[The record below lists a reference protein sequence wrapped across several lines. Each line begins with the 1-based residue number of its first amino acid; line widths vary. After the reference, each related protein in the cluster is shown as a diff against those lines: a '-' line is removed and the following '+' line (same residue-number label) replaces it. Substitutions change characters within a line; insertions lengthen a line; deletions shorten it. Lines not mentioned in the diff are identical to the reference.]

1 MDMIRR
7 MTDFTNIF
15 EKHLDNMNEYY
26 KKNLYFKFQGKTIN
40 LGYLC
45 YCSTSKGMSRG
56 YLTHYDLIENEEE
69 FILRKVGR
77 FNYLVFDEGVYKKCK
92 TKIPDELGVYICNYS
107 QHKSLN
113 GQTLR
118 IGSLEKVRSAMK
130 VEGQLCGLKNID
142 LYNVN
147 KIFENFNIFN
157 EKDALDLLKNECVD
171 NKRIKELDLEKD
183 FDGFIEI
190 LNTIFSTSR
199 TAMNILINLY
209 EEYDEKGMFSDL
221 TLFNDLKTIITTN
234 KEFKVLETD
243 KSEQTSLQLSKL
255 LIDDYENSYKVFDY
269 FNLFK
274 VYQKKL
280 VKKTNSHK
288 FNALKK
294 ISAYEEAKKVIT
306 SSKDAL
312 PTDELML
319 IDPDIAFEI
328 IKYKSNKLEKEYRE
342 EKELYEINNNEIT
355 PLNEALYKYGI
366 HFFTYEEKKKILDNI
381 SLNDI
386 NLLLSILNSSKMKF
400 LLSDKN
406 TLLEIMYSSN
416 LSIISNINDLINNKI
431 INESFIEKNI
441 GILFNKECSVLK
453 NIIPKNMDFSKNL
466 QALNNAGIQ
475 INNVKK
481 HNINIL
487 LQDEEKLT
495 SKIELAKIY
504 GFDLKNDDLLNFS
517 ILEDSNI
524 FNIVDQLL
532 EQGINVT
539 TEILSDIKK
548 KDPNFAKRTKLAI
561 EIGLNDLIIDNK
573 INPIVA
579 NKNSF
584 YIKNEAID
592 EYLENNINTL
602 LEQKY
607 IECLENDERLKIDP
621 TLLMFKEIKMI
632 EESFKV
638 SDTLYNING
647 ISISRIKFLRNM
659 TSLVKNFDIH
669 EDTSVKITNALLY
682 NSILTNN
689 QIKQLSSFED
699 TKLKIKK

>member
-1 MDMIRR
+1 MNMEELIKRIDEEIGNLKQELSTHNKEELEFFERLTKFSR
-7 MTDFTNIF
+7 KSLYEIDNIDPTDI
-15 EKHLDNMNEYY
+15 
-26 KKNLYFKFQGKTIN
+26 I
-40 LGYLC
+40 LGY
-45 YCSTSKGMSRG
+45 
-56 YLTHYDLIENEEE
+56 I
-69 FILRKVGR
+69 R
-77 FNYLVFDEGVYKKCK
+77 FFDEETPFRKLKDDMERIC
-92 TKIPDELGVYICNYS
+92 YIDNFN
-107 QHKSLN
+107 LN
-113 GQTLR
+113 
-118 IGSLEKVRSAMK
+118 
-130 VEGQLCGLKNID
+130 D
-142 LYNVN
+142 VN

-209 EEYDEKGMFSDL
+209 EEYDEKGMFSGL

-312 PTDELML
+312 PTDELTL
-319 IDPDIAFEI
+319 INPDIAFEI

-621 TLLMFKEIKMI
+621 NLFMFKEIKMI

-699 TKLKIKK
+699 TKLIKK

>member
-1 MDMIRR
+1 MNMEELIKRIDEEIENLKQELS
-7 MTDFTNIF
+7 THNKEELEFF
-15 EKHLDNMNEYY
+15 EKLTKFSRKSLYEIDNIDP
-26 KKNLYFKFQGKTIN
+26 TDII
-40 LGYLC
+40 LGY
-45 YCSTSKGMSRG
+45 
-56 YLTHYDLIENEEE
+56 I
-69 FILRKVGR
+69 R
-77 FNYLVFDEGVYKKCK
+77 FFDEETPFRKLKDDMERIC
-92 TKIPDELGVYICNYS
+92 YIDNFN
-107 QHKSLN
+107 LN
-113 GQTLR
+113 
-118 IGSLEKVRSAMK
+118 
-130 VEGQLCGLKNID
+130 D
-142 LYNVN
+142 VN

-157 EKDALDLLKNECVD
+157 EKNALDLLKNECVD

-234 KEFKVLETD
+234 KEFKALETD

-280 VKKTNSHK
+280 VKKTNNHK
-288 FNALKK
+288 FNTLKK
-294 ISAYEEAKKVIT
+294 ISAYEEAKKALT
-306 SSKDAL
+306 SPKDAL
-312 PTDELML
+312 PTNELTL
-319 IDPDIAFEI
+319 INPDIAFEI

-386 NLLLSILNSSKMKF
+386 NLLLSILDSSKMKF

-431 INESFIEKNI
+431 INESFVEKNI
-441 GILFNKECSVLK
+441 GILFNKECSVLE
-453 NIIPKNMDFSKNL
+453 NIIPKYMDFSKNL

-481 HNINIL
+481 HNIDVL

-561 EIGLNDLIIDNK
+561 KIGLNDLIIDNK

-607 IECLENDERLKIDP
+607 IECLENDERLEIDP
-621 TLLMFKEIKMI
+621 NLLMFKEIKI
-632 EESFKV
+632 VEENFKV

-647 ISISRIKFLRNM
+647 IPISRIKFLRNM
-659 TSLVKNFDIH
+659 TSLVKSFDIH
-669 EDTSVKITNALLY
+669 EDTSVKIANALLY

>member
-1 MDMIRR
+1 MEELIKRIDEEIENLKQELSTHNKEELEFFERLTKFSR
-7 MTDFTNIF
+7 KSLYEIDNIDPTDI
-15 EKHLDNMNEYY
+15 
-26 KKNLYFKFQGKTIN
+26 I
-40 LGYLC
+40 LGY
-45 YCSTSKGMSRG
+45 
-56 YLTHYDLIENEEE
+56 I
-69 FILRKVGR
+69 R
-77 FNYLVFDEGVYKKCK
+77 FFDEETPFRKLKDDMERIC
-92 TKIPDELGVYICNYS
+92 YIDNFN
-107 QHKSLN
+107 LN
-113 GQTLR
+113 
-118 IGSLEKVRSAMK
+118 
-130 VEGQLCGLKNID
+130 D
-142 LYNVN
+142 VN

-157 EKDALDLLKNECVD
+157 EKNALDLLKNECVD

-274 VYQKKL
+274 IYQKKL
-280 VKKTNSHK
+280 VKKTNNHK

-294 ISAYEEAKKVIT
+294 ISAYEEAKKALT
-306 SSKDAL
+306 SPKDVL
-312 PTDELML
+312 PTNELTL
-319 IDPDIAFEI
+319 INPDIAFEI

-386 NLLLSILNSSKMKF
+386 NLLLSILDSSKMKF

-431 INESFIEKNI
+431 INESFVEKNI
-441 GILFNKECSVLK
+441 GILFNKECSVLE
-453 NIIPKNMDFSKNL
+453 NIIPKYMDFSKNL

-481 HNINIL
+481 HNIDVL

-561 EIGLNDLIIDNK
+561 KIGLNDLIIDNK

-607 IECLENDERLKIDP
+607 IECLENDERLEIDP
-621 TLLMFKEIKMI
+621 NLLMFKEIKI
-632 EESFKV
+632 VEENFKV

-647 ISISRIKFLRNM
+647 IPISRIKFLRNM
-659 TSLVKNFDIH
+659 TSLVKSFDIH
-669 EDTSVKITNALLY
+669 EDTSVKIANALLY

>member
-1 MDMIRR
+1 MNMEELIKRIDEEIENLKQELSTHNKEELEFFERLTKFSR
-7 MTDFTNIF
+7 KSLYEIDNIDPTDI
-15 EKHLDNMNEYY
+15 
-26 KKNLYFKFQGKTIN
+26 I
-40 LGYLC
+40 LGY
-45 YCSTSKGMSRG
+45 
-56 YLTHYDLIENEEE
+56 I
-69 FILRKVGR
+69 R
-77 FNYLVFDEGVYKKCK
+77 FFDEETPFRKLKDDMERIC
-92 TKIPDELGVYICNYS
+92 YIDNFN
-107 QHKSLN
+107 LN
-113 GQTLR
+113 
-118 IGSLEKVRSAMK
+118 
-130 VEGQLCGLKNID
+130 D
-142 LYNVN
+142 VN

-157 EKDALDLLKNECVD
+157 EKNALDLLKNECVD

-280 VKKTNSHK
+280 VKKTNNHK

-294 ISAYEEAKKVIT
+294 ISAYEEAKKALT
-306 SSKDAL
+306 SPKDAL
-312 PTDELML
+312 PTNELTL
-319 IDPDIAFEI
+319 INPDIAFEI

-386 NLLLSILNSSKMKF
+386 NLLLSILDSSKMKF

-431 INESFIEKNI
+431 INESFVEKNI
-441 GILFNKECSVLK
+441 GILFNKECSVLE
-453 NIIPKNMDFSKNL
+453 NIIPKYMDFSKNL

-481 HNINIL
+481 HNIDVL

-561 EIGLNDLIIDNK
+561 KIGLNDLIIDNK

-607 IECLENDERLKIDP
+607 IECLENDERLEIDP
-621 TLLMFKEIKMI
+621 NLLMFKEIKI
-632 EESFKV
+632 VEENFKV

-647 ISISRIKFLRNM
+647 IPISRIKFLRNM
-659 TSLVKNFDIH
+659 TSLIKSFDIH
-669 EDTSVKITNALLY
+669 EDTSVKIANALLY

>member
-1 MDMIRR
+1 MNMEELIKRIDEEIENLKQELSTHNKEELEFFERLTKFSR
-7 MTDFTNIF
+7 KSLYEIDNIDPTDI
-15 EKHLDNMNEYY
+15 
-26 KKNLYFKFQGKTIN
+26 I
-40 LGYLC
+40 LGY
-45 YCSTSKGMSRG
+45 
-56 YLTHYDLIENEEE
+56 I
-69 FILRKVGR
+69 R
-77 FNYLVFDEGVYKKCK
+77 FFDEETPFRKLKDDMERIC
-92 TKIPDELGVYICNYS
+92 YIDNFN
-107 QHKSLN
+107 LN
-113 GQTLR
+113 
-118 IGSLEKVRSAMK
+118 
-130 VEGQLCGLKNID
+130 D
-142 LYNVN
+142 VN

-294 ISAYEEAKKVIT
+294 ISAYEEAKKVIA

-487 LQDEEKLT
+487 LQEEEKLT

-573 INPIVA
+573 INPIIA

-659 TSLVKNFDIH
+659 TSLVKSFDIH

>member
-1 MDMIRR
+1 MNMEELIKRIDEEIENLKQELSTHNKEELEFFERLTKFSR
-7 MTDFTNIF
+7 KSLYEIDNIDPTDI
-15 EKHLDNMNEYY
+15 
-26 KKNLYFKFQGKTIN
+26 I
-40 LGYLC
+40 LGY
-45 YCSTSKGMSRG
+45 
-56 YLTHYDLIENEEE
+56 I
-69 FILRKVGR
+69 R
-77 FNYLVFDEGVYKKCK
+77 FFDEETPFRKLKDDMERIC
-92 TKIPDELGVYICNYS
+92 YIDNFN
-107 QHKSLN
+107 LN
-113 GQTLR
+113 
-118 IGSLEKVRSAMK
+118 
-130 VEGQLCGLKNID
+130 D
-142 LYNVN
+142 VN

-157 EKDALDLLKNECVD
+157 EKNALDLLKNECVD

-280 VKKTNSHK
+280 VKKTNNHK
-288 FNALKK
+288 FNTLKK
-294 ISAYEEAKKVIT
+294 ISAYEEAKKALT
-306 SSKDAL
+306 SPKDAL
-312 PTDELML
+312 PTNELTL
-319 IDPDIAFEI
+319 INPDIAFEI

-386 NLLLSILNSSKMKF
+386 NLLLSILDSSKMKF

-431 INESFIEKNI
+431 INESFVEKNI
-441 GILFNKECSVLK
+441 GILFNKECSVLE
-453 NIIPKNMDFSKNL
+453 NIIPKYMDFSKNL

-481 HNINIL
+481 HNIDVL

-561 EIGLNDLIIDNK
+561 KIGLNDLIIDNK

-584 YIKNEAID
+584 YIKNEVID

-607 IECLENDERLKIDP
+607 IECLENDERLEIDP
-621 TLLMFKEIKMI
+621 NLLMFKEIKI
-632 EESFKV
+632 VEENFKV

-647 ISISRIKFLRNM
+647 IPISRIKFLRNM
-659 TSLVKNFDIH
+659 TSLVKSFDIH
-669 EDTSVKITNALLY
+669 EDTSVKIANALLY

>member
-1 MDMIRR
+1 MNMEELIKRIDEEIENLKQELSTHNKEELEFFERLTKFSR
-7 MTDFTNIF
+7 KSLYEIDNIDPTDI
-15 EKHLDNMNEYY
+15 
-26 KKNLYFKFQGKTIN
+26 I
-40 LGYLC
+40 LGY
-45 YCSTSKGMSRG
+45 
-56 YLTHYDLIENEEE
+56 I
-69 FILRKVGR
+69 R
-77 FNYLVFDEGVYKKCK
+77 FFDEETPFRKLKDDMERIC
-92 TKIPDELGVYICNYS
+92 YIDNFN
-107 QHKSLN
+107 LN
-113 GQTLR
+113 
-118 IGSLEKVRSAMK
+118 
-130 VEGQLCGLKNID
+130 D
-142 LYNVN
+142 VN

-288 FNALKK
+288 FNVLKK

-319 IDPDIAFEI
+319 IDPDITFEI

-487 LQDEEKLT
+487 LQEEEKLT

-592 EYLENNINTL
+592 KYLENNINTL

-621 TLLMFKEIKMI
+621 NPFMFKEIKMI

-659 TSLVKNFDIH
+659 TSLVKSFDIH

>member
-1 MDMIRR
+1 MNMEELIKRIDEEIGNLKQELSTHNKEELEFFERLTKFSR
-7 MTDFTNIF
+7 KSLYEIDNIDPTDI
-15 EKHLDNMNEYY
+15 
-26 KKNLYFKFQGKTIN
+26 I
-40 LGYLC
+40 LGY
-45 YCSTSKGMSRG
+45 
-56 YLTHYDLIENEEE
+56 I
-69 FILRKVGR
+69 R
-77 FNYLVFDEGVYKKCK
+77 FFDEETPFRKLKDDMERIC
-92 TKIPDELGVYICNYS
+92 YIDNFN
-107 QHKSLN
+107 LN
-113 GQTLR
+113 
-118 IGSLEKVRSAMK
+118 
-130 VEGQLCGLKNID
+130 D
-142 LYNVN
+142 VN

-561 EIGLNDLIIDNK
+561 EIGLNNLIIDNK

-621 TLLMFKEIKMI
+621 TLLMFKEIKMV

>member
-1 MDMIRR
+1 MNMEELIKRIDEEIENLKQELSTHNKEELEFFERLTKFSR
-7 MTDFTNIF
+7 KSLYEIDNIDPTDI
-15 EKHLDNMNEYY
+15 
-26 KKNLYFKFQGKTIN
+26 I
-40 LGYLC
+40 LGY
-45 YCSTSKGMSRG
+45 
-56 YLTHYDLIENEEE
+56 I
-69 FILRKVGR
+69 R
-77 FNYLVFDEGVYKKCK
+77 FFDEETPFRKLKDDMERIC
-92 TKIPDELGVYICNYS
+92 YIDNFN
-107 QHKSLN
+107 LN
-113 GQTLR
+113 
-118 IGSLEKVRSAMK
+118 
-130 VEGQLCGLKNID
+130 D
-142 LYNVN
+142 VN

-157 EKDALDLLKNECVD
+157 EKNALDLLKNECVD

-209 EEYDEKGMFSDL
+209 EEYDEKGMFSGL

-234 KEFKVLETD
+234 KEFRVLETD

-274 VYQKKL
+274 AYQKKL
-280 VKKTNSHK
+280 VKKTNNHK
-288 FNALKK
+288 FNTLKK
-294 ISAYEEAKKVIT
+294 ISAYEEAKKALT
-306 SSKDAL
+306 SPKDAL
-312 PTDELML
+312 PTNELTL
-319 IDPDIAFEI
+319 INPDIAFEI

-386 NLLLSILNSSKMKF
+386 NLLLSILDSSKMKF

-431 INESFIEKNI
+431 INESFVEKNI
-441 GILFNKECSVLK
+441 GILFNKECSVLE
-453 NIIPKNMDFSKNL
+453 NIIPKYMDFSKNL

-481 HNINIL
+481 HNIDVL

-561 EIGLNDLIIDNK
+561 KIGLNDLIIDNK

-607 IECLENDERLKIDP
+607 IECLENDERLEIDP
-621 TLLMFKEIKMI
+621 NLLMFKEIKI
-632 EESFKV
+632 VEENFKV

-647 ISISRIKFLRNM
+647 IPISRIKFLRNM

-669 EDTSVKITNALLY
+669 EDTSVKIANALLY

>member
-1 MDMIRR
+1 MNMEELIKRIDEEIEILKQELS
-7 MTDFTNIF
+7 THNKEELEFF
-15 EKHLDNMNEYY
+15 ERLTKFSR
-26 KKNLYFKFQGKTIN
+26 KNLYEIDNIDPTDII
-40 LGYLC
+40 LGY
-45 YCSTSKGMSRG
+45 
-56 YLTHYDLIENEEE
+56 I
-69 FILRKVGR
+69 R
-77 FNYLVFDEGVYKKCK
+77 FFDEETPFRKLKDDMERIC
-92 TKIPDELGVYICNYS
+92 YIDNFN
-107 QHKSLN
+107 LN
-113 GQTLR
+113 
-118 IGSLEKVRSAMK
+118 
-130 VEGQLCGLKNID
+130 D
-142 LYNVN
+142 VN

-157 EKDALDLLKNECVD
+157 EKNALDLLKNECVD

-274 VYQKKL
+274 AYQKKL
-280 VKKTNSHK
+280 VKKTNNHK

-294 ISAYEEAKKVIT
+294 ISAYEEAKKALT
-306 SSKDAL
+306 SPKDAL
-312 PTDELML
+312 PTNELTL
-319 IDPDIAFEI
+319 INPDIAFEI

-386 NLLLSILNSSKMKF
+386 NLLLSILDSSKMKF

-431 INESFIEKNI
+431 INESFVEKNI
-441 GILFNKECSVLK
+441 GILFNKECSVLE
-453 NIIPKNMDFSKNL
+453 NIIPKYMDFSKNL

-481 HNINIL
+481 HNIDVL

-561 EIGLNDLIIDNK
+561 KIGLNDLIIDNK

-607 IECLENDERLKIDP
+607 IECLENDERLEIDP
-621 TLLMFKEIKMI
+621 NLLMFKEIKI
-632 EESFKV
+632 VEENFKV

-647 ISISRIKFLRNM
+647 IPISRIKFLRNM

-669 EDTSVKITNALLY
+669 EDTSVKIANALLY

-699 TKLKIKK
+699 AKLKIKK

>member
-1 MDMIRR
+1 MNMEELIKRIDEEIENLKQELSTHNKEELEFFERLTKFSR
-7 MTDFTNIF
+7 KSLYEIDNIDPTDI
-15 EKHLDNMNEYY
+15 
-26 KKNLYFKFQGKTIN
+26 I
-40 LGYLC
+40 LGY
-45 YCSTSKGMSRG
+45 
-56 YLTHYDLIENEEE
+56 I
-69 FILRKVGR
+69 R
-77 FNYLVFDEGVYKKCK
+77 FFDEETPFRKLKDDMERIC
-92 TKIPDELGVYICNYS
+92 YIDNFN
-107 QHKSLN
+107 LN
-113 GQTLR
+113 
-118 IGSLEKVRSAMK
+118 
-130 VEGQLCGLKNID
+130 D
-142 LYNVN
+142 VN

-157 EKDALDLLKNECVD
+157 EKNALDLLKNECVD

-209 EEYDEKGMFSDL
+209 EEYDEKGMFSGL

-280 VKKTNSHK
+280 VKKTNNHK

-294 ISAYEEAKKVIT
+294 ISAYEEAKKALT
-306 SSKDAL
+306 SPKDVL
-312 PTDELML
+312 PTNELTL
-319 IDPDIAFEI
+319 INPDIAFEI

-386 NLLLSILNSSKMKF
+386 NLLLSILDSSKMKF

-431 INESFIEKNI
+431 INESFVEKNI
-441 GILFNKECSVLK
+441 GILFNKECSVLE
-453 NIIPKNMDFSKNL
+453 NIIPKYMDFSKNL

-481 HNINIL
+481 HNIDVL

-561 EIGLNDLIIDNK
+561 KIGLNDLIIDNK

-607 IECLENDERLKIDP
+607 IECLENDERLEIDP
-621 TLLMFKEIKMI
+621 NLLMFKEIKI
-632 EESFKV
+632 VEENFKV

-647 ISISRIKFLRNM
+647 IPISRIKFLRNM

-669 EDTSVKITNALLY
+669 EDTSVKIANALLY

>member
-1 MDMIRR
+1 MNMEELIKRIDEEIENLKQELSTHNKEELEFFERLTKFSR
-7 MTDFTNIF
+7 KSLYEIDNIDPTDI
-15 EKHLDNMNEYY
+15 
-26 KKNLYFKFQGKTIN
+26 I
-40 LGYLC
+40 LGY
-45 YCSTSKGMSRG
+45 
-56 YLTHYDLIENEEE
+56 I
-69 FILRKVGR
+69 R
-77 FNYLVFDEGVYKKCK
+77 FFDEETPFRKLKDDMERIC
-92 TKIPDELGVYICNYS
+92 YIDNFN
-107 QHKSLN
+107 LN
-113 GQTLR
+113 
-118 IGSLEKVRSAMK
+118 
-130 VEGQLCGLKNID
+130 D
-142 LYNVN
+142 VN

-234 KEFKVLETD
+234 KEFKVLEAD

-328 IKYKSNKLEKEYRE
+328 IKYKSNKLEKEYSE

-366 HFFTYEEKKKILDNI
+366 HFFDYEEKKKILDNI

-416 LSIISNINDLINNKI
+416 LSIISNINELINNKI

-481 HNINIL
+481 HNIDVL

-699 TKLKIKK
+699 TKLIKK

>member
-1 MDMIRR
+1 MNMEELIKRIDEEIENLKQELSTHNKEELEFFERLTKFSR
-7 MTDFTNIF
+7 KSLYEIDNIDPTDI
-15 EKHLDNMNEYY
+15 
-26 KKNLYFKFQGKTIN
+26 I
-40 LGYLC
+40 LGY
-45 YCSTSKGMSRG
+45 
-56 YLTHYDLIENEEE
+56 I
-69 FILRKVGR
+69 R
-77 FNYLVFDEGVYKKCK
+77 FFDEETPFRKLKDDMERIC
-92 TKIPDELGVYICNYS
+92 YIDNFN
-107 QHKSLN
+107 LN
-113 GQTLR
+113 
-118 IGSLEKVRSAMK
+118 
-130 VEGQLCGLKNID
+130 D
-142 LYNVN
+142 VN

-294 ISAYEEAKKVIT
+294 ISAYEEAKKALT

-487 LQDEEKLT
+487 LQEEEKLT

-573 INPIVA
+573 INPVVA

>member
-1 MDMIRR
+1 MNMEELIKRIDEEIENLKQELSTHNKEELEFFERLTKFSR
-7 MTDFTNIF
+7 KSLYEIDNIDPTDI
-15 EKHLDNMNEYY
+15 
-26 KKNLYFKFQGKTIN
+26 I
-40 LGYLC
+40 LGY
-45 YCSTSKGMSRG
+45 
-56 YLTHYDLIENEEE
+56 I
-69 FILRKVGR
+69 R
-77 FNYLVFDEGVYKKCK
+77 FFDEETPFRKLKDDMERIC
-92 TKIPDELGVYICNYS
+92 YIDNFN
-107 QHKSLN
+107 LN
-113 GQTLR
+113 
-118 IGSLEKVRSAMK
+118 
-130 VEGQLCGLKNID
+130 D
-142 LYNVN
+142 VN

-209 EEYDEKGMFSDL
+209 EEYDEKGMFSGL

-312 PTDELML
+312 PTDELTL
-319 IDPDIAFEI
+319 INPDIAFEI

-517 ILEDSNI
+517 ILEDSDI

-699 TKLKIKK
+699 TKLIKK

>member
-1 MDMIRR
+1 MNMEELIKRIDEEIEILKQELSTHNKEELEFFERLTKFSR
-7 MTDFTNIF
+7 KSLYEIDNIDPTDI
-15 EKHLDNMNEYY
+15 
-26 KKNLYFKFQGKTIN
+26 I
-40 LGYLC
+40 LGY
-45 YCSTSKGMSRG
+45 
-56 YLTHYDLIENEEE
+56 I
-69 FILRKVGR
+69 R
-77 FNYLVFDEGVYKKCK
+77 FFDEETPFRKLKDDMERIC
-92 TKIPDELGVYICNYS
+92 YIDNFN
-107 QHKSLN
+107 LN
-113 GQTLR
+113 
-118 IGSLEKVRSAMK
+118 
-130 VEGQLCGLKNID
+130 D
-142 LYNVN
+142 VN

-157 EKDALDLLKNECVD
+157 EKNALDLLKNECVD
-171 NKRIKELDLEKD
+171 NKRIKALDLEKD

-280 VKKTNSHK
+280 VKKTNNHK
-288 FNALKK
+288 FNTLKK
-294 ISAYEEAKKVIT
+294 ISAYEEAKKALT
-306 SSKDAL
+306 SPKDAL
-312 PTDELML
+312 PTNELTL
-319 IDPDIAFEI
+319 INPDIAFEI

-386 NLLLSILNSSKMKF
+386 NLLLSILDSSKMKF

-431 INESFIEKNI
+431 INESFVEKNI
-441 GILFNKECSVLK
+441 GILFNKECSVLE
-453 NIIPKNMDFSKNL
+453 NIIPKYMDFSKNL

-481 HNINIL
+481 HNIDVL
-487 LQDEEKLT
+487 LQNEEKLT

-561 EIGLNDLIIDNK
+561 KIGLNDLIIDNK

-584 YIKNEAID
+584 YIKNEVID

-607 IECLENDERLKIDP
+607 IECLENDERLEIDP
-621 TLLMFKEIKMI
+621 NLLMFKEIKI
-632 EESFKV
+632 VEENFKV

-647 ISISRIKFLRNM
+647 IPISRIKFLRNM
-659 TSLVKNFDIH
+659 TSLVKSFDIH
-669 EDTSVKITNALLY
+669 EDTSVKIANALLY

>member
-1 MDMIRR
+1 MEELIKRIDEEIENLKQELSTHNKEELEFFERLTKFSR
-7 MTDFTNIF
+7 KSLYEIDNIDPTDI
-15 EKHLDNMNEYY
+15 
-26 KKNLYFKFQGKTIN
+26 I
-40 LGYLC
+40 LGY
-45 YCSTSKGMSRG
+45 
-56 YLTHYDLIENEEE
+56 I
-69 FILRKVGR
+69 R
-77 FNYLVFDEGVYKKCK
+77 FFDEETPFRKLKDDMERIC
-92 TKIPDELGVYICNYS
+92 YIDNFN
-107 QHKSLN
+107 LN
-113 GQTLR
+113 
-118 IGSLEKVRSAMK
+118 
-130 VEGQLCGLKNID
+130 D
-142 LYNVN
+142 VN

-157 EKDALDLLKNECVD
+157 EKNALDLLKNECVD

-209 EEYDEKGMFSDL
+209 EEYDEKGMFSGL

-234 KEFKVLETD
+234 KEFRVLETD

-274 VYQKKL
+274 AYQKKL
-280 VKKTNSHK
+280 VKKTNNHK
-288 FNALKK
+288 FNTLKK
-294 ISAYEEAKKVIT
+294 ISAYEEAKKALT
-306 SSKDAL
+306 SPKDAL
-312 PTDELML
+312 PTNELTL
-319 IDPDIAFEI
+319 INPDIAFEI

-386 NLLLSILNSSKMKF
+386 NLLLSILDSSKMKF

-431 INESFIEKNI
+431 INESFVEKNI
-441 GILFNKECSVLK
+441 GILFNKECSVLE
-453 NIIPKNMDFSKNL
+453 NIIPKYMDFSKNL

-481 HNINIL
+481 HNIDVL

-561 EIGLNDLIIDNK
+561 KIGLNDLIIDNK

-607 IECLENDERLKIDP
+607 IECLENDERLEIDP
-621 TLLMFKEIKMI
+621 NLLMFKEIKI
-632 EESFKV
+632 VEENFKV

-647 ISISRIKFLRNM
+647 IPISRIKFLRNM

-669 EDTSVKITNALLY
+669 EDTSVKIANALLY

>member
-1 MDMIRR
+1 MNMEELIKRIDEEIENLKQELSTHNKEELEFFERLTKFSR
-7 MTDFTNIF
+7 KSLYEIDNIDPTDI
-15 EKHLDNMNEYY
+15 
-26 KKNLYFKFQGKTIN
+26 I
-40 LGYLC
+40 LGY
-45 YCSTSKGMSRG
+45 
-56 YLTHYDLIENEEE
+56 I
-69 FILRKVGR
+69 R
-77 FNYLVFDEGVYKKCK
+77 FFDEETPFRKLKDDMERIC
-92 TKIPDELGVYICNYS
+92 YIDNFN
-107 QHKSLN
+107 LN
-113 GQTLR
+113 
-118 IGSLEKVRSAMK
+118 
-130 VEGQLCGLKNID
+130 D
-142 LYNVN
+142 VN

-157 EKDALDLLKNECVD
+157 EKNALDLLKNECVD

-274 VYQKKL
+274 AYQKKL
-280 VKKTNSHK
+280 VKKTNNHK

-294 ISAYEEAKKVIT
+294 ISAYEEAKKALT
-306 SSKDAL
+306 SPKDAL
-312 PTDELML
+312 PTNELTL
-319 IDPDIAFEI
+319 INPDIAFEI

-386 NLLLSILNSSKMKF
+386 NLLLSILDSSKMKF

-431 INESFIEKNI
+431 INESFVEKNI
-441 GILFNKECSVLK
+441 GILFNKECSVLE
-453 NIIPKNMDFSKNL
+453 NIIPKYMDFSKNL

-481 HNINIL
+481 HNIDVL

-561 EIGLNDLIIDNK
+561 KIGLNDLIIDNK

-607 IECLENDERLKIDP
+607 IECLENDERLEIDP
-621 TLLMFKEIKMI
+621 NLLMFKEIKI
-632 EESFKV
+632 VEENFKV

-647 ISISRIKFLRNM
+647 IPISRIKFLRNM
-659 TSLVKNFDIH
+659 TSLVKSFDIH
-669 EDTSVKITNALLY
+669 EDTSVKIANALLY

>member
-1 MDMIRR
+1 MNMEELIKRIDEEIENLKQELSTHNKEELEFFERLTKFSR
-7 MTDFTNIF
+7 KSLYEIDNIDPTDI
-15 EKHLDNMNEYY
+15 
-26 KKNLYFKFQGKTIN
+26 I
-40 LGYLC
+40 LGY
-45 YCSTSKGMSRG
+45 
-56 YLTHYDLIENEEE
+56 I
-69 FILRKVGR
+69 R
-77 FNYLVFDEGVYKKCK
+77 FFDEETPFRKLKDDMERIC
-92 TKIPDELGVYICNYS
+92 YIDNFN
-107 QHKSLN
+107 LN
-113 GQTLR
+113 
-118 IGSLEKVRSAMK
+118 
-130 VEGQLCGLKNID
+130 D
-142 LYNVN
+142 VN

-157 EKDALDLLKNECVD
+157 EKNALDLLKNECVD

-209 EEYDEKGMFSDL
+209 GEYDEKGMFSGL

-288 FNALKK
+288 FNVLKK

-306 SSKDAL
+306 SLKDAL

-386 NLLLSILNSSKMKF
+386 SLLLSILNSSKMKF

-481 HNINIL
+481 HNIDIL

-561 EIGLNDLIIDNK
+561 EIGLNNLIIDNK

-592 EYLENNINTL
+592 EYLENNINTI

-699 TKLKIKK
+699 TKLKIK

>member
-1 MDMIRR
+1 MNMEELIKRIDEEIENLKQELSTHNKEELEFFERLTKFSR
-7 MTDFTNIF
+7 KSLYEIDNIDPTDI
-15 EKHLDNMNEYY
+15 
-26 KKNLYFKFQGKTIN
+26 I
-40 LGYLC
+40 LGY
-45 YCSTSKGMSRG
+45 
-56 YLTHYDLIENEEE
+56 I
-69 FILRKVGR
+69 R
-77 FNYLVFDEGVYKKCK
+77 FFDEETPFRKLKDDMERIC
-92 TKIPDELGVYICNYS
+92 YIDNFN
-107 QHKSLN
+107 LN
-113 GQTLR
+113 
-118 IGSLEKVRSAMK
+118 
-130 VEGQLCGLKNID
+130 D
-142 LYNVN
+142 VN

-157 EKDALDLLKNECVD
+157 EKNALDLLKNECVD
-171 NKRIKELDLEKD
+171 NRRIKELDLEKD

-280 VKKTNSHK
+280 VKKTNNHK

-294 ISAYEEAKKVIT
+294 ISAYEEAKKALT
-306 SSKDAL
+306 SPKDAL
-312 PTDELML
+312 PTNELTL
-319 IDPDIAFEI
+319 INPDIAFEI

-386 NLLLSILNSSKMKF
+386 NLLLSILDSSKMKF

-431 INESFIEKNI
+431 INESFVEKNI
-441 GILFNKECSVLK
+441 GILFNKECSVLE
-453 NIIPKNMDFSKNL
+453 NIIPKYMDFSKNL

-481 HNINIL
+481 HNIDVL

-621 TLLMFKEIKMI
+621 NLFMFKEIKI
-632 EESFKV
+632 VEESFKV

-647 ISISRIKFLRNM
+647 IPISRIKFLRNM
-659 TSLVKNFDIH
+659 TSLVKSFDIH
-669 EDTSVKITNALLY
+669 EDTSVKIANALLY

-699 TKLKIKK
+699 AKLKIKK

>member
-1 MDMIRR
+1 MNMEELIKRIDEEIENLKQELSTHNKEELEFFERLTKFSR
-7 MTDFTNIF
+7 KSLYEIDNIDPTDI
-15 EKHLDNMNEYY
+15 
-26 KKNLYFKFQGKTIN
+26 I
-40 LGYLC
+40 LGY
-45 YCSTSKGMSRG
+45 
-56 YLTHYDLIENEEE
+56 I
-69 FILRKVGR
+69 R
-77 FNYLVFDEGVYKKCK
+77 FFDEETPFRKLKDDMERIC
-92 TKIPDELGVYICNYS
+92 YIDNFN
-107 QHKSLN
+107 LN
-113 GQTLR
+113 
-118 IGSLEKVRSAMK
+118 
-130 VEGQLCGLKNID
+130 D
-142 LYNVN
+142 VN

-157 EKDALDLLKNECVD
+157 EKNALDLLKNECVD

-274 VYQKKL
+274 IYQKKL
-280 VKKTNSHK
+280 VKKTNNHK

-294 ISAYEEAKKVIT
+294 ISAYEEAKKALT
-306 SSKDAL
+306 SPKDVL
-312 PTDELML
+312 PTNELTL
-319 IDPDIAFEI
+319 INPDIAFEI

-386 NLLLSILNSSKMKF
+386 NLLLSILDSSKMKF

-431 INESFIEKNI
+431 INESIVEKNI
-441 GILFNKECSVLK
+441 GILFNKECSVLE
-453 NIIPKNMDFSKNL
+453 NIIPKYMDFSKNL

-481 HNINIL
+481 HNIDVL

-561 EIGLNDLIIDNK
+561 KIGLNDLIIDNK

-607 IECLENDERLKIDP
+607 IECLENDERLEIDP
-621 TLLMFKEIKMI
+621 NLLMFKEIKI
-632 EESFKV
+632 VEENFKV

-647 ISISRIKFLRNM
+647 IPISRIKFLRNM
-659 TSLVKNFDIH
+659 TSLVKNFDIY
-669 EDTSVKITNALLY
+669 EDTSVKIANALLY

-699 TKLKIKK
+699 AKLKIKK

>member
-1 MDMIRR
+1 MNMEELIKRIDEEIENLKQELS
-7 MTDFTNIF
+7 THNKEELEFF
-15 EKHLDNMNEYY
+15 EKLTKFSRKSLYEIDNIDP
-26 KKNLYFKFQGKTIN
+26 TDII
-40 LGYLC
+40 LGY
-45 YCSTSKGMSRG
+45 
-56 YLTHYDLIENEEE
+56 I
-69 FILRKVGR
+69 R
-77 FNYLVFDEGVYKKCK
+77 FFDEETPFRKLKDDMERIC
-92 TKIPDELGVYICNYS
+92 YIDNFN
-107 QHKSLN
+107 LN
-113 GQTLR
+113 
-118 IGSLEKVRSAMK
+118 
-130 VEGQLCGLKNID
+130 D
-142 LYNVN
+142 VN

-157 EKDALDLLKNECVD
+157 EKNALDLLKNECVD
-171 NKRIKELDLEKD
+171 NRRIKELDLEKD

-234 KEFKVLETD
+234 KEFKALETD

-280 VKKTNSHK
+280 VKKTNNHK

-294 ISAYEEAKKVIT
+294 ISAYEEAKKALT
-306 SSKDAL
+306 SPKDAL
-312 PTDELML
+312 PTNELTL
-319 IDPDIAFEI
+319 INPDIAFEI

-386 NLLLSILNSSKMKF
+386 NLLLSILDSSKMKF
-400 LLSDKN
+400 LLGDKN

-431 INESFIEKNI
+431 INESFVEKNI
-441 GILFNKECSVLK
+441 GILFNKECSVLE
-453 NIIPKNMDFSKNL
+453 NIIPKYMDFSKNL

-481 HNINIL
+481 HNIDVL

-621 TLLMFKEIKMI
+621 NLFMFKEIKI
-632 EESFKV
+632 VEESFKV

-659 TSLVKNFDIH
+659 TSLVKSFDIH
-669 EDTSVKITNALLY
+669 EDTSVKIANALLY

>member
-1 MDMIRR
+1 MNMEELIKRIDEEIEILKQELSTHNKEELEFFERLTKFSR
-7 MTDFTNIF
+7 KSLYEIDNIDPTDI
-15 EKHLDNMNEYY
+15 
-26 KKNLYFKFQGKTIN
+26 I
-40 LGYLC
+40 LGY
-45 YCSTSKGMSRG
+45 
-56 YLTHYDLIENEEE
+56 I
-69 FILRKVGR
+69 R
-77 FNYLVFDEGVYKKCK
+77 FFDEETPFRKLKDDMERIC
-92 TKIPDELGVYICNYS
+92 YIDNFN
-107 QHKSLN
+107 LN
-113 GQTLR
+113 
-118 IGSLEKVRSAMK
+118 
-130 VEGQLCGLKNID
+130 D
-142 LYNVN
+142 VN

-157 EKDALDLLKNECVD
+157 EKNALDLLKNECVD

-294 ISAYEEAKKVIT
+294 ISAYEEAKKVLT
-306 SSKDAL
+306 SPKDAL
-312 PTDELML
+312 PTNELTL
-319 IDPDIAFEI
+319 INPDIAFEI

-355 PLNEALYKYGI
+355 PLNETLYKYGI

-386 NLLLSILNSSKMKF
+386 NLLLSILDSSKMKF

-431 INESFIEKNI
+431 INESFVEKNI
-441 GILFNKECSVLK
+441 GILFNKECSVLE
-453 NIIPKNMDFSKNL
+453 NIIPKYMDFSKNL

-481 HNINIL
+481 HNIDVL

-561 EIGLNDLIIDNK
+561 KIGLNDLIIDNK

-607 IECLENDERLKIDP
+607 IECLENDERLEIDP
-621 TLLMFKEIKMI
+621 NLLMFKEIKI
-632 EESFKV
+632 VEENFKV

-647 ISISRIKFLRNM
+647 IPISRIKFLRNM

-669 EDTSVKITNALLY
+669 EDTSVKIANALLY

>member
-1 MDMIRR
+1 MNMEELIKRIDEEIENLKQELS
-7 MTDFTNIF
+7 THNKEELEFF
-15 EKHLDNMNEYY
+15 EKLTKFSRKSLYEIDNIDP
-26 KKNLYFKFQGKTIN
+26 TDII
-40 LGYLC
+40 LGY
-45 YCSTSKGMSRG
+45 
-56 YLTHYDLIENEEE
+56 I
-69 FILRKVGR
+69 R
-77 FNYLVFDEGVYKKCK
+77 FFDEETPFRKLKDDMERIC
-92 TKIPDELGVYICNYS
+92 YIDNFN
-107 QHKSLN
+107 LN
-113 GQTLR
+113 
-118 IGSLEKVRSAMK
+118 
-130 VEGQLCGLKNID
+130 D
-142 LYNVN
+142 VN

-157 EKDALDLLKNECVD
+157 EKNALDLLKNECVD

-190 LNTIFSTSR
+190 LNTIFSASR

-280 VKKTNSHK
+280 VKKTNNHK
-288 FNALKK
+288 FNTLKK
-294 ISAYEEAKKVIT
+294 ISAYEEAKKALT
-306 SSKDAL
+306 SPKDAL
-312 PTDELML
+312 PTNELTL
-319 IDPDIAFEI
+319 INPDIAFEI

-386 NLLLSILNSSKMKF
+386 NLLLSILDSSKMKF

-406 TLLEIMYSSN
+406 TLLEIIYSSN
-416 LSIISNINDLINNKI
+416 LSIISNINNLINNKI
-431 INESFIEKNI
+431 INESFVEKNI
-441 GILFNKECSVLK
+441 GILFNKECSVLE
-453 NIIPKNMDFSKNL
+453 NIIPKYMDFSKNL

-481 HNINIL
+481 HNIDVL

-539 TEILSDIKK
+539 IEILSDIKK

-561 EIGLNDLIIDNK
+561 KIGLNDLIIDNK

-607 IECLENDERLKIDP
+607 IECLENDERLEIDP
-621 TLLMFKEIKMI
+621 NLLMFKEIKI
-632 EESFKV
+632 VEENFKV

-647 ISISRIKFLRNM
+647 IPISRIKFLRNM
-659 TSLVKNFDIH
+659 TSLVKSFDIH
-669 EDTSVKITNALLY
+669 EDTSVKIANALLY

-689 QIKQLSSFED
+689 QIKQLSFFED

>member
-1 MDMIRR
+1 MNMEELIKRIDEEIENLKQELSTHNKEELEFFERLTKFSRKSLYEIDNIDPTDIILGYIRFFDEETPFR
-7 MTDFTNIF
+7 
-15 EKHLDNMNEYY
+15 KLKDNMERICYIDNF
-26 KKNLYFKFQGKTIN
+26 NLN
-40 LGYLC
+40 
-45 YCSTSKGMSRG
+45 
-56 YLTHYDLIENEEE
+56 D
-69 FILRKVGR
+69 
-77 FNYLVFDEGVYKKCK
+77 
-92 TKIPDELGVYICNYS
+92 
-107 QHKSLN
+107 
-113 GQTLR
+113 
-118 IGSLEKVRSAMK
+118 
-130 VEGQLCGLKNID
+130 
-142 LYNVN
+142 VN

-157 EKDALDLLKNECVD
+157 EKNALDLLKNECVD

-274 VYQKKL
+274 AYQKKL
-280 VKKTNSHK
+280 VKKTNNHK
-288 FNALKK
+288 FNTLKK
-294 ISAYEEAKKVIT
+294 ISAYEEAKKALT
-306 SSKDAL
+306 SPKDAL
-312 PTDELML
+312 PTNELTL
-319 IDPDIAFEI
+319 INPDIAFEI

-386 NLLLSILNSSKMKF
+386 NLLLSILDSSKMKF

-431 INESFIEKNI
+431 INESFVEKNI
-441 GILFNKECSVLK
+441 GILFNKECSVLE
-453 NIIPKNMDFSKNL
+453 NIIPKYMDFSKNL

-481 HNINIL
+481 HNIDVL

-561 EIGLNDLIIDNK
+561 KIGLNDLIIDNK

-607 IECLENDERLKIDP
+607 IECLENDERLEIDP
-621 TLLMFKEIKMI
+621 NLLMFKEIKI
-632 EESFKV
+632 VEENFKV

-647 ISISRIKFLRNM
+647 IPISRIKFLRNM
-659 TSLVKNFDIH
+659 TSLVKSFDIH
-669 EDTSVKITNALLY
+669 EDTSVKIANALLY

>member
-1 MDMIRR
+1 MNMEELIKRIDEEIENLKQELSTHNKEELEFFERLTKFSR
-7 MTDFTNIF
+7 KSLYEIDNIDPTDI
-15 EKHLDNMNEYY
+15 
-26 KKNLYFKFQGKTIN
+26 I
-40 LGYLC
+40 LGY
-45 YCSTSKGMSRG
+45 
-56 YLTHYDLIENEEE
+56 I
-69 FILRKVGR
+69 R
-77 FNYLVFDEGVYKKCK
+77 FFDEETPFRKLKDDMERIC
-92 TKIPDELGVYICNYS
+92 YIDNFN
-107 QHKSLN
+107 LN
-113 GQTLR
+113 
-118 IGSLEKVRSAMK
+118 
-130 VEGQLCGLKNID
+130 D
-142 LYNVN
+142 VN

-157 EKDALDLLKNECVD
+157 EKNALDLLKNECVD

-280 VKKTNSHK
+280 VKKTNNHK

-294 ISAYEEAKKVIT
+294 ISAYEEAKRALT
-306 SSKDAL
+306 SPKDAL
-312 PTDELML
+312 PTNELTL
-319 IDPDIAFEI
+319 INPDIAFEI

-386 NLLLSILNSSKMKF
+386 NLLLSILDSSKMKF

-431 INESFIEKNI
+431 INESFVEKNI
-441 GILFNKECSVLK
+441 GILFNKECSVLE
-453 NIIPKNMDFSKNL
+453 NIIPKYMDFSKNL

-481 HNINIL
+481 HNIDVL

-561 EIGLNDLIIDNK
+561 KIGLNDLIIDNK

-607 IECLENDERLKIDP
+607 IECLENDERLEIDP
-621 TLLMFKEIKMI
+621 NLLMFKEIKI
-632 EESFKV
+632 VEENFKV

-647 ISISRIKFLRNM
+647 IPISRIKFLRNM
-659 TSLVKNFDIH
+659 TSLVKSFDIH
-669 EDTSVKITNALLY
+669 EDTSVKIANALLY

-699 TKLKIKK
+699 AKLKIKK

>member
-1 MDMIRR
+1 MNMEELIKRIDEEIEILKQELSTHNKEELEFFERLTKFSR
-7 MTDFTNIF
+7 KSLYEIDNIDPTDI
-15 EKHLDNMNEYY
+15 
-26 KKNLYFKFQGKTIN
+26 I
-40 LGYLC
+40 LGY
-45 YCSTSKGMSRG
+45 
-56 YLTHYDLIENEEE
+56 I
-69 FILRKVGR
+69 R
-77 FNYLVFDEGVYKKCK
+77 FFDEETPFRK
-92 TKIPDELGVYICNYS
+92 
-107 QHKSLN
+107 
-113 GQTLR
+113 
-118 IGSLEKVRSAMK
+118 
-130 VEGQLCGLKNID
+130 LKNDMERICYID
-142 LYNVN
+142 NFNLNDVN

-157 EKDALDLLKNECVD
+157 EKNALDLLKNECVD

-274 VYQKKL
+274 AYQKKL
-280 VKKTNSHK
+280 VKKTNNHK
-288 FNALKK
+288 FNTLKK
-294 ISAYEEAKKVIT
+294 ISAYEEAKKALT
-306 SSKDAL
+306 SPKDAL
-312 PTDELML
+312 PTNELTL
-319 IDPDIAFEI
+319 INPDIAFEI

-386 NLLLSILNSSKMKF
+386 NLLLSILDSSKMKF

-431 INESFIEKNI
+431 INESFVEKNI
-441 GILFNKECSVLK
+441 GILFNKECSVLE
-453 NIIPKNMDFSKNL
+453 NIIPKYMDFSKNL

-481 HNINIL
+481 HNIDVL

-561 EIGLNDLIIDNK
+561 KIGLNDLIIDNK

-607 IECLENDERLKIDP
+607 IECLENDERLEIDP
-621 TLLMFKEIKMI
+621 NLLMFKEIKI
-632 EESFKV
+632 VEENFKV

-647 ISISRIKFLRNM
+647 IPISRIKFLRNM

-669 EDTSVKITNALLY
+669 EDTSVKIANALLY

>member
-1 MDMIRR
+1 MNMEELIKRIDEEIGNLKQELSTHNKEELEFFERLTKFSR
-7 MTDFTNIF
+7 KSLYEIDNIDPTDI
-15 EKHLDNMNEYY
+15 
-26 KKNLYFKFQGKTIN
+26 I
-40 LGYLC
+40 LGY
-45 YCSTSKGMSRG
+45 
-56 YLTHYDLIENEEE
+56 I
-69 FILRKVGR
+69 R
-77 FNYLVFDEGVYKKCK
+77 FFDEETPFRKLKDDMERIC
-92 TKIPDELGVYICNYS
+92 YIDNFN
-107 QHKSLN
+107 LN
-113 GQTLR
+113 
-118 IGSLEKVRSAMK
+118 
-130 VEGQLCGLKNID
+130 D
-142 LYNVN
+142 VN

-288 FNALKK
+288 FNVLKK

-573 INPIVA
+573 INPVVA

>member
-1 MDMIRR
+1 MNMEELIKRIDEEIENLKQELSTHNKEELEFFERLTKFSR
-7 MTDFTNIF
+7 KSLYEIDNIDPTDI
-15 EKHLDNMNEYY
+15 
-26 KKNLYFKFQGKTIN
+26 I
-40 LGYLC
+40 LGY
-45 YCSTSKGMSRG
+45 
-56 YLTHYDLIENEEE
+56 I
-69 FILRKVGR
+69 R
-77 FNYLVFDEGVYKKCK
+77 FFDEETPFRKLKDDMERIC
-92 TKIPDELGVYICNYS
+92 YIDNFN
-107 QHKSLN
+107 LN
-113 GQTLR
+113 
-118 IGSLEKVRSAMK
+118 
-130 VEGQLCGLKNID
+130 D
-142 LYNVN
+142 VN

-157 EKDALDLLKNECVD
+157 EKNALDLLKNECVD

-280 VKKTNSHK
+280 VKKTNNHK
-288 FNALKK
+288 FNTLKK
-294 ISAYEEAKKVIT
+294 ISAYEEAKKALI
-306 SSKDAL
+306 SPKDAL
-312 PTDELML
+312 PTNELTL
-319 IDPDIAFEI
+319 INPDIAFEI

-386 NLLLSILNSSKMKF
+386 NLLLSILDSSKMKF

-431 INESFIEKNI
+431 INESFVEKNI
-441 GILFNKECSVLK
+441 GILFNKECSVLE
-453 NIIPKNMDFSKNL
+453 NIIPKYMDFSKNL

-481 HNINIL
+481 HNIDVL

-561 EIGLNDLIIDNK
+561 KIGLNDLIIDNK

-607 IECLENDERLKIDP
+607 IECLENDERLEIDP
-621 TLLMFKEIKMI
+621 NLLMFKEIKI
-632 EESFKV
+632 VEENFKV

-647 ISISRIKFLRNM
+647 IPISRIKFLRNM
-659 TSLVKNFDIH
+659 TSLVKSFDIH
-669 EDTSVKITNALLY
+669 EDTSVKIANALLY

>member
-1 MDMIRR
+1 MNMEELIKRIDEEIENLKQELSTHNKEELEFFERLTKFSRKSLYEIDNIDPTDIILGYIRFFDEETPFR
-7 MTDFTNIF
+7 
-15 EKHLDNMNEYY
+15 KLKDNMERICYIDNF
-26 KKNLYFKFQGKTIN
+26 NLN
-40 LGYLC
+40 
-45 YCSTSKGMSRG
+45 
-56 YLTHYDLIENEEE
+56 D
-69 FILRKVGR
+69 
-77 FNYLVFDEGVYKKCK
+77 
-92 TKIPDELGVYICNYS
+92 
-107 QHKSLN
+107 
-113 GQTLR
+113 
-118 IGSLEKVRSAMK
+118 
-130 VEGQLCGLKNID
+130 
-142 LYNVN
+142 VN

-157 EKDALDLLKNECVD
+157 EKNALDLLKNECVD

-280 VKKTNSHK
+280 VKKTNNHK

-294 ISAYEEAKKVIT
+294 ISAYEEAKKVLT
-306 SSKDAL
+306 SPKDAL
-312 PTDELML
+312 PTNELTL
-319 IDPDIAFEI
+319 INPDIAFEI

-386 NLLLSILNSSKMKF
+386 NLLLSILDSSKMKF

-431 INESFIEKNI
+431 INESFVEKNI
-441 GILFNKECSVLK
+441 GILFNKECSVLE
-453 NIIPKNMDFSKNL
+453 NIIPKYMDFSKNL

-481 HNINIL
+481 HNIDVL

-561 EIGLNDLIIDNK
+561 KIGLNDLIIDNK

-607 IECLENDERLKIDP
+607 IECLENDERLEIDP
-621 TLLMFKEIKMI
+621 NLLMFKEIKI
-632 EESFKV
+632 VEENFKV

-647 ISISRIKFLRNM
+647 IPISRIKFLRNM
-659 TSLVKNFDIH
+659 TSLVKSFDIH
-669 EDTSVKITNALLY
+669 EDTSVKIANALLY

>member
-1 MDMIRR
+1 MNMEELIKRIDEEIGNLKQELSTHNKEELEFFERLTKFSR
-7 MTDFTNIF
+7 KSLYEIDNIDPTDI
-15 EKHLDNMNEYY
+15 
-26 KKNLYFKFQGKTIN
+26 I
-40 LGYLC
+40 LGY
-45 YCSTSKGMSRG
+45 
-56 YLTHYDLIENEEE
+56 I
-69 FILRKVGR
+69 R
-77 FNYLVFDEGVYKKCK
+77 FFDEETPFRKLKDDMERIC
-92 TKIPDELGVYICNYS
+92 YIDNFN
-107 QHKSLN
+107 LN
-113 GQTLR
+113 
-118 IGSLEKVRSAMK
+118 
-130 VEGQLCGLKNID
+130 D
-142 LYNVN
+142 VN

-209 EEYDEKGMFSDL
+209 EEYDEKGMFSGL

-234 KEFKVLETD
+234 KDFKVLETD

-416 LSIISNINDLINNKI
+416 QSIISNINDLINNKI

-487 LQDEEKLT
+487 LQEEEKLT

-621 TLLMFKEIKMI
+621 NLFMFKEIKMI

>member
-1 MDMIRR
+1 MNMEELIKRIDEEIENLKQELSTHNKEELEFFERLTKFSR
-7 MTDFTNIF
+7 KSLYEIDNIDPTDI
-15 EKHLDNMNEYY
+15 
-26 KKNLYFKFQGKTIN
+26 I
-40 LGYLC
+40 LGY
-45 YCSTSKGMSRG
+45 
-56 YLTHYDLIENEEE
+56 I
-69 FILRKVGR
+69 R
-77 FNYLVFDEGVYKKCK
+77 FFDEETPFRKLKDDMERIC
-92 TKIPDELGVYICNYS
+92 YIDNFN
-107 QHKSLN
+107 LN
-113 GQTLR
+113 
-118 IGSLEKVRSAMK
+118 
-130 VEGQLCGLKNID
+130 D
-142 LYNVN
+142 VN

-157 EKDALDLLKNECVD
+157 EKNALDLLKNECVD
-171 NKRIKELDLEKD
+171 NKRIKALDLEKD

-234 KEFKVLETD
+234 KEFKVLEAD

-280 VKKTNSHK
+280 VKKTNNHK

-294 ISAYEEAKKVIT
+294 ISAYEEAKKVLT
-306 SSKDAL
+306 SSKDAI
-312 PTDELML
+312 PTNELTL
-319 IDPDIAFEI
+319 INPDIAFEI

-386 NLLLSILNSSKMKF
+386 NLLLSILDSSKMKF

-431 INESFIEKNI
+431 INESFVEKNI
-441 GILFNKECSVLK
+441 GILFNKECSVLE
-453 NIIPKNMDFSKNL
+453 NIIPKYMDFSKNL

-481 HNINIL
+481 HNIDVL

-561 EIGLNDLIIDNK
+561 KIGLNDLIIDNK

-607 IECLENDERLKIDP
+607 IECLENDERLEIDP
-621 TLLMFKEIKMI
+621 NLLMFKEIKI
-632 EESFKV
+632 VEENFKV

-647 ISISRIKFLRNM
+647 IPISRIKFLRNM

-669 EDTSVKITNALLY
+669 ENTSVKIANALLY

>member
-1 MDMIRR
+1 MNMEELIKRIDEEIEILKQELSTHNKEEVEFFERLTKFSR
-7 MTDFTNIF
+7 KSLYEIDNIDPTDI
-15 EKHLDNMNEYY
+15 
-26 KKNLYFKFQGKTIN
+26 I
-40 LGYLC
+40 LGY
-45 YCSTSKGMSRG
+45 
-56 YLTHYDLIENEEE
+56 I
-69 FILRKVGR
+69 R
-77 FNYLVFDEGVYKKCK
+77 FFDEETPFRKLKDDMERIC
-92 TKIPDELGVYICNYS
+92 YIDNFN
-107 QHKSLN
+107 LN
-113 GQTLR
+113 
-118 IGSLEKVRSAMK
+118 
-130 VEGQLCGLKNID
+130 D
-142 LYNVN
+142 VN

-157 EKDALDLLKNECVD
+157 EKNALDLLKNECVD

-280 VKKTNSHK
+280 VKKTNNHK

-294 ISAYEEAKKVIT
+294 ISAYEEAKKALT
-306 SSKDAL
+306 SPKDTL
-312 PTDELML
+312 PTNELTL
-319 IDPDIAFEI
+319 INPDIAFEI

-386 NLLLSILNSSKMKF
+386 NLLLSILDSSKMKF

-431 INESFIEKNI
+431 INESFVEKNI
-441 GILFNKECSVLK
+441 GILFNKECSVLE
-453 NIIPKNMDFSKNL
+453 NIIPKYMDFSKNL

-481 HNINIL
+481 HNIDVL

-621 TLLMFKEIKMI
+621 NLFMFKEIKI
-632 EESFKV
+632 VEESFKV

-647 ISISRIKFLRNM
+647 IPISRIKFLRNM
-659 TSLVKNFDIH
+659 TSLVKSFDIH
-669 EDTSVKITNALLY
+669 EDTSVKIANALLY

-699 TKLKIKK
+699 AKLKIKK

>member
-1 MDMIRR
+1 MNMEELIKRIDEEIEILKQELSTHNKEELEFFERLTKFSR
-7 MTDFTNIF
+7 KSLYEIDNIDPTDI
-15 EKHLDNMNEYY
+15 
-26 KKNLYFKFQGKTIN
+26 I
-40 LGYLC
+40 LGY
-45 YCSTSKGMSRG
+45 
-56 YLTHYDLIENEEE
+56 I
-69 FILRKVGR
+69 R
-77 FNYLVFDEGVYKKCK
+77 FFDEETPFRKLKDDMERIC
-92 TKIPDELGVYICNYS
+92 YIDNFN
-107 QHKSLN
+107 LN
-113 GQTLR
+113 
-118 IGSLEKVRSAMK
+118 
-130 VEGQLCGLKNID
+130 D
-142 LYNVN
+142 VN

-157 EKDALDLLKNECVD
+157 EKNALDLLKNECVD

-234 KEFKVLETD
+234 KEFKALETD

-280 VKKTNSHK
+280 VKKTNNHK

-294 ISAYEEAKKVIT
+294 ISAYEEAKKALT
-306 SSKDAL
+306 SPKDAL
-312 PTDELML
+312 PTNELTL
-319 IDPDIAFEI
+319 INPDIAFEI

-386 NLLLSILNSSKMKF
+386 NLLLSILDSSKMKF

-431 INESFIEKNI
+431 INESFVEKNI
-441 GILFNKECSVLK
+441 GILFNKECSVLE
-453 NIIPKNMDFSKNL
+453 NIIPKYMDFSKNL

-481 HNINIL
+481 HNIDVL

-621 TLLMFKEIKMI
+621 NLFMFKEIKI
-632 EESFKV
+632 VEESFKV

-647 ISISRIKFLRNM
+647 IPISRIKFLRNM
-659 TSLVKNFDIH
+659 TSLVKSFDIH
-669 EDTSVKITNALLY
+669 EDTSVKIANALLY

-699 TKLKIKK
+699 AKLKIKK

>member
-1 MDMIRR
+1 MNMEELIKRIDEEIENLKQELSTHNKEELEFFERLTKFSR
-7 MTDFTNIF
+7 KSLYEIDNIDPTDI
-15 EKHLDNMNEYY
+15 
-26 KKNLYFKFQGKTIN
+26 I
-40 LGYLC
+40 LGY
-45 YCSTSKGMSRG
+45 
-56 YLTHYDLIENEEE
+56 I
-69 FILRKVGR
+69 R
-77 FNYLVFDEGVYKKCK
+77 FFDEETPFRKLKDDMERIC
-92 TKIPDELGVYICNYS
+92 YIDNFN
-107 QHKSLN
+107 LN
-113 GQTLR
+113 
-118 IGSLEKVRSAMK
+118 
-130 VEGQLCGLKNID
+130 D
-142 LYNVN
+142 VN

-209 EEYDEKGMFSDL
+209 EKYDEKGMFSGL

-481 HNINIL
+481 HNIDVL

-602 LEQKY
+602 LKQKY

-621 TLLMFKEIKMI
+621 NLFMFKEIKMI

-699 TKLKIKK
+699 TKLIKK

>member
-1 MDMIRR
+1 MNMEELIKRIDEEIENLKQELSTHNKEELEFFERLTKFSR
-7 MTDFTNIF
+7 KSLYEIDNIDPTDI
-15 EKHLDNMNEYY
+15 
-26 KKNLYFKFQGKTIN
+26 I
-40 LGYLC
+40 LGY
-45 YCSTSKGMSRG
+45 
-56 YLTHYDLIENEEE
+56 I
-69 FILRKVGR
+69 R
-77 FNYLVFDEGVYKKCK
+77 FFDEETPFRKLKDDMERIC
-92 TKIPDELGVYICNYS
+92 YIDNFN
-107 QHKSLN
+107 LN
-113 GQTLR
+113 
-118 IGSLEKVRSAMK
+118 
-130 VEGQLCGLKNID
+130 D
-142 LYNVN
+142 VN

-157 EKDALDLLKNECVD
+157 EKNALDLLKNECVD

-274 VYQKKL
+274 AYQKKL
-280 VKKTNSHK
+280 VKKTNNHK

-294 ISAYEEAKKVIT
+294 ISAYEEAKKALT
-306 SSKDAL
+306 SPKDVL
-312 PTDELML
+312 PTNELTL
-319 IDPDIAFEI
+319 INPDIAFEI

-386 NLLLSILNSSKMKF
+386 NLLLSILDSSKMKF

-431 INESFIEKNI
+431 INESFVEKNI
-441 GILFNKECSVLK
+441 GILFNKECSVLE
-453 NIIPKNMDFSKNL
+453 NIIPKYMDFSKNL

-481 HNINIL
+481 HNIDVL

-561 EIGLNDLIIDNK
+561 KIGLNDLIIDNK

-607 IECLENDERLKIDP
+607 IECLENDERLEIDP
-621 TLLMFKEIKMI
+621 NLLMFKEIKI
-632 EESFKV
+632 VEENFKV

-647 ISISRIKFLRNM
+647 IPISRIKFLRNM
-659 TSLVKNFDIH
+659 TSLVKNFDIY
-669 EDTSVKITNALLY
+669 EDTSVKIANALLY

>member
-1 MDMIRR
+1 MNMEELIKKIDEEIENLKQELSTHNKEELEFFERLTKFSR
-7 MTDFTNIF
+7 KSLYEIDNIDPTDI
-15 EKHLDNMNEYY
+15 
-26 KKNLYFKFQGKTIN
+26 I
-40 LGYLC
+40 LGY
-45 YCSTSKGMSRG
+45 
-56 YLTHYDLIENEEE
+56 I
-69 FILRKVGR
+69 R
-77 FNYLVFDEGVYKKCK
+77 FFDEETPFRKLKDDMERIC
-92 TKIPDELGVYICNYS
+92 YIDNFN
-107 QHKSLN
+107 LN
-113 GQTLR
+113 
-118 IGSLEKVRSAMK
+118 
-130 VEGQLCGLKNID
+130 D
-142 LYNVN
+142 VN

-157 EKDALDLLKNECVD
+157 EKNALDLLKNECVD

-280 VKKTNSHK
+280 VKKTNNHK
-288 FNALKK
+288 FNTLKK
-294 ISAYEEAKKVIT
+294 ISAYEEAKKALI
-306 SSKDAL
+306 SPKDAL
-312 PTDELML
+312 PTNELTL
-319 IDPDIAFEI
+319 INPDIAFEI

-386 NLLLSILNSSKMKF
+386 NLLLSILDSSKMKF

-431 INESFIEKNI
+431 INESFVEKNI
-441 GILFNKECSVLK
+441 GILFNKECSVLE
-453 NIIPKNMDFSKNL
+453 NIIPKYMDFSKNL

-481 HNINIL
+481 HNIDVL

-561 EIGLNDLIIDNK
+561 KIGLNDLIIDNK

-584 YIKNEAID
+584 YIKNEVID

-607 IECLENDERLKIDP
+607 IECLENDERLEIDP
-621 TLLMFKEIKMI
+621 NLLMFKEIKI
-632 EESFKV
+632 VEENFKV

-647 ISISRIKFLRNM
+647 IPISRIKFLRNM
-659 TSLVKNFDIH
+659 TSLVKSFDIH
-669 EDTSVKITNALLY
+669 EDTSVKIANALLY

>member
-1 MDMIRR
+1 MYEIDNIDP
-7 MTDFTNIF
+7 TDI
-15 EKHLDNMNEYY
+15 
-26 KKNLYFKFQGKTIN
+26 I
-40 LGYLC
+40 LGY
-45 YCSTSKGMSRG
+45 
-56 YLTHYDLIENEEE
+56 I
-69 FILRKVGR
+69 R
-77 FNYLVFDEGVYKKCK
+77 FFDEETPFRKLKDDMERIC
-92 TKIPDELGVYICNYS
+92 YIDNFN
-107 QHKSLN
+107 LN
-113 GQTLR
+113 
-118 IGSLEKVRSAMK
+118 
-130 VEGQLCGLKNID
+130 D
-142 LYNVN
+142 VN

-288 FNALKK
+288 FNVLKK

-573 INPIVA
+573 INPVVA

>member
-1 MDMIRR
+1 MNMEELIKRIDEEIGNLKQELSTHNKEELEFFERLTKFSR
-7 MTDFTNIF
+7 KSLYEIDNIDPTDI
-15 EKHLDNMNEYY
+15 
-26 KKNLYFKFQGKTIN
+26 I
-40 LGYLC
+40 LGY
-45 YCSTSKGMSRG
+45 
-56 YLTHYDLIENEEE
+56 I
-69 FILRKVGR
+69 R
-77 FNYLVFDEGVYKKCK
+77 FFDEETPFRKLKDDMERIC
-92 TKIPDELGVYICNYS
+92 YIDNFN
-107 QHKSLN
+107 LN
-113 GQTLR
+113 
-118 IGSLEKVRSAMK
+118 
-130 VEGQLCGLKNID
+130 D
-142 LYNVN
+142 VN

-243 KSEQTSLQLSKL
+243 KSEQTSLQLSKV

-312 PTDELML
+312 PTDELTL
-319 IDPDIAFEI
+319 INPDIAFEI

-416 LSIISNINDLINNKI
+416 QSIISNINDLINNKI

-573 INPIVA
+573 INPIIA

>member
-1 MDMIRR
+1 MNMEELIKRIDEEIENLKQELSTHNKEELEFFERLTKFSRKSLYEIDNIDPTDIILGYIRFFDEETPFR
-7 MTDFTNIF
+7 
-15 EKHLDNMNEYY
+15 KLKDNMERICYIDNF
-26 KKNLYFKFQGKTIN
+26 NLN
-40 LGYLC
+40 
-45 YCSTSKGMSRG
+45 
-56 YLTHYDLIENEEE
+56 D
-69 FILRKVGR
+69 
-77 FNYLVFDEGVYKKCK
+77 
-92 TKIPDELGVYICNYS
+92 
-107 QHKSLN
+107 
-113 GQTLR
+113 
-118 IGSLEKVRSAMK
+118 
-130 VEGQLCGLKNID
+130 
-142 LYNVN
+142 VN

-157 EKDALDLLKNECVD
+157 EKNALDLLKNECVD

-280 VKKTNSHK
+280 VKKTNNHK

-294 ISAYEEAKKVIT
+294 ISAYEEAKKALT
-306 SSKDAL
+306 SPKDAL
-312 PTDELML
+312 PTNELTL
-319 IDPDIAFEI
+319 INPDIAFEI

-386 NLLLSILNSSKMKF
+386 NLLLSILDSSKMKF

-431 INESFIEKNI
+431 INESFVEKNI
-441 GILFNKECSVLK
+441 GILFNKECSVLE
-453 NIIPKNMDFSKNL
+453 NIIPKYMDFSKNL
-466 QALNNAGIQ
+466 QELNNAGIQ

-481 HNINIL
+481 HNIDVL

-561 EIGLNDLIIDNK
+561 KIGLNDLIIDNK

-607 IECLENDERLKIDP
+607 IECLENDERLEIDP
-621 TLLMFKEIKMI
+621 NLLMFKEIKI
-632 EESFKV
+632 VEENFKV

-647 ISISRIKFLRNM
+647 IPISRIKFLRNM
-659 TSLVKNFDIH
+659 TSLVKSFDIH
-669 EDTSVKITNALLY
+669 EDTSVKIANALLY

>member
-1 MDMIRR
+1 MNMEELIKRIDEEIENLKQELSTHNKEELEFFERLTKFSR
-7 MTDFTNIF
+7 KSLYEIDNIDPTDI
-15 EKHLDNMNEYY
+15 
-26 KKNLYFKFQGKTIN
+26 I
-40 LGYLC
+40 LGY
-45 YCSTSKGMSRG
+45 
-56 YLTHYDLIENEEE
+56 I
-69 FILRKVGR
+69 R
-77 FNYLVFDEGVYKKCK
+77 FFDEETPFRKLKDDMERIC
-92 TKIPDELGVYICNYS
+92 YIDNFN
-107 QHKSLN
+107 LN
-113 GQTLR
+113 
-118 IGSLEKVRSAMK
+118 
-130 VEGQLCGLKNID
+130 D
-142 LYNVN
+142 VN

-209 EEYDEKGMFSDL
+209 EEYDEKGMFSGL

-312 PTDELML
+312 PTDELTL
-319 IDPDIAFEI
+319 INPDIAFEI

-621 TLLMFKEIKMI
+621 NLFMFKEIKMI

-699 TKLKIKK
+699 TKLIKK